1 LIDVETYRNN
11 KHLYVHINSNKFC
24 VYDKELKTFQIN
36 KNNINYIN
44 GDFQTINK
52 NKTLP
57 HTEKN
62 QAIVEKLLKIYYNL
76 QFYYGNRRD
85 IMSSYFHI
93 KRQYFNNKTL
103 IEYITED
110 SLINFKL
117 ECILQYLKFNI
128 WK

>member
-1 LIDVETYRNN
+1 MNVKIIKTKIYWTVLN
-11 KHLYVHINSNKFC
+11 KAFWRLCRVFWLEDSHIQKIL
-24 VYDKELKTFQIN
+24 ELDDENFK
-36 KNNINYIN
+36 
-44 GDFQTINK
+44 TINK